1 MSPESRRKLAVDLFN
16 HVWTLLDKPDRTV
29 EEDDEMVHAAHASRL
44 HWGEV
49 GTAVNLVRGEWQVA
63 RVYATLGRADPALYH
78 ARRCL
83 ELCDGAELEEWDLP
97 FAYEAL
103 ARANLV
109 AGKED
114 EAKRYADLAR
124 HEGSKITDAEDRE
137 PLEQD
142 LLTLP

>member
-1 MSPESRRKLAVDLFN
+1 MSPEDTRKLAVDLFN

-63 RVYATLGRADPALYH
+63 RVYATLGRGEPALYH
-78 ARRCL
+78 ARRSL
-83 ELCDGAELEEWDLP
+83 ELCDGADLEEWDLP

-109 AGKED
+109 AGD
-114 EAKRYADLAR
+114 HGEAKRYADLAR
-124 HEGSKITDAEDRE
+124 HEGSKISDADDRE
-137 PLEQD
+137 LLEQA
-142 LLTLP
+142 LAELP

>member
-1 MSPESRRKLAVDLFN
+1 MSPEDTRKLAVNLFN
-16 HVWTLLDKPDRTV
+16 HVWTLLRQPDRTV
-29 EEDDEMVHAAHASRL
+29 AEDDEMVHAAHASRL

-49 GTAVNLVRGEWQVA
+49 GSAANLVRGEWQIA
-63 RVYATLGRADPALYH
+63 RVYATLGRGEPALYH

-83 ELCDGAELEEWDLP
+83 ELCDGAELEDWDLP

-109 AGKED
+109 AGNED
-114 EAKRYADLAR
+114 EARHCADLAR
-124 HEGSKITDAEDRE
+124 REGAKIADADDRE
-137 PLEQD
+137 LLEQD

>member
-1 MSPESRRKLAVDLFN
+1 MSPEDRRKLAVDLFN
-16 HVWTLLDKPDRTV
+16 HVWTLLEKPDRTV
-29 EEDDEMVHAAHASRL
+29 AEDDAMVHAAHASRL

-49 GTAVNLVRGEWQVA
+49 GTAVNLVRGEWQIA
-63 RVYATLGRADPALYH
+63 RVYATLGRGEPALYH

-109 AGKED
+109 AGNEE
-114 EAKRYADLAR
+114 EARRYGGLAR
-124 HEGSKITDAEDRE
+124 REGSKITDADDRE
-137 PLEQD
+137 PLEEA
-142 LLTLP
+142 LAELP